1 MNRILT
7 TFCLCFVITVVT
19 LAQGYKDVTG
29 QYIKNPN
36 LESEEGWTYSR
47 VNTSGET
54 LTWSAVSKSYSGSF
68 VSEIYAGDEQKY
80 KTYEVWQ
87 KITLPRGTYHLFGR
101 AFHQGGICGPT
112 V

>member
-68 VSEIYAGDEQKY
+68 VSEIYAGDE
-80 KTYEVWQ
+80 
-87 KITLPRGTYHLFGR
+87 ITFAISGANTEER
-101 AFHQGGICGPT
+101 AINMPQYNPQTI
-112 V
+112 